1 LKASKKR
8 ELMSQKRNAGAKER
22 AARITTRAI
31 EVVEAVIIATST
43 SRPSL
48 NREDV
53 ILKLAST
60 NCLGRVVAL
69 QGLLGIVSKIS
80 ISM

>member
-8 ELMSQKRNAGAKER
+8 ELMSQKRIAGAKER
-22 AARITTRAI
+22 AVRITTRAI